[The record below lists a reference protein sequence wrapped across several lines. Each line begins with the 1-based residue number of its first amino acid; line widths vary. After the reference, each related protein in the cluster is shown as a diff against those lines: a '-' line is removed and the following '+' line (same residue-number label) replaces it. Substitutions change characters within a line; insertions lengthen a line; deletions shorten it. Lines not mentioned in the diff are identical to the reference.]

1 MYLYFNQKLKRD
13 EVELTTTDEANYM
26 AHLDLLP
33 INIAKVCH
41 RLYKTCILENIGLKM
56 HHFLARWA
64 PFVNSP

>member
-33 INIAKVCH
+33 INIAKVC
-41 RLYKTCILENIGLKM
+41 RCSLESIGLKM
-56 HHFLARWA
+56 HHFY
-64 PFVNSP
+64 

>member
-33 INIAKVCH
+33 INIAKVC
-41 RLYKTCILENIGLKM
+41 R
-56 HHFLARWA
+56 
-64 PFVNSP
+64 